1 MKLIQDLGMQFATE
15 KSKHK
20 TRYGIYECPICL
32 KHYRACTTSVKR
44 GAITKCRS
52 CSNRLINIKHGD
64 GRTKIYGVWN
74 NMIRRTTLKTNKSYE
89 VYGARG
95 IIVCDEWL
103 KYENFREWAFA
114 SGYKEGITLDR
125 IDVNGNYEPSNCR
138 WADRAVQARN
148 TQRLKKSNTS
158 GYRGVNIRTMKNGK
172 IKFRCRI
179 VVNKKII
186 SLGHFDCR
194 LAAAYAY
201 DEYVI
206 NNNLEH
212 TKNFEN

>member
-15 KSKHK
+15 KSKK
-20 TRYGIYECPICL
+20 KRRYGIYECPICL
-32 KHYRACTTSVKR
+32 KHYRACPTSVKR

-64 GRTKIYGVWN
+64 GITKIYGVWN

-138 WADRAVQARN
+138 WATAKEQANNRRKR
-148 TQRLKKSNTS
+148 QP
-158 GYRGVNIRTMKNGK
+158 RGR
-172 IKFRCRI
+172 
-179 VVNKKII
+179 
-186 SLGHFDCR
+186 
-194 LAAAYAY
+194 
-201 DEYVI
+201 
-206 NNNLEH
+206 
-212 TKNFEN
+212 